1 MVESL
6 DLVIIAFAVFLVI
19 KGVWKGLIN
28 EVTGLLAVIVGVLV
42 SFVFCDAL
50 AELLRVFSDSKYLPF
65 VSYAVLFVVSYI
77 AIMLLGKLIDKVLK
91 RLMLGV
97 FNRILG
103 GAFGLLKAFMWV
115 SLSVYA
121 YIKLQE
127 QNGFDEP
134 ELVQASLFYP
144 YFEDFV
150 LLLEAR
156 L

>member
-6 DLVIIAFAVFLVI
+6 DLAIIAFAVFLVI

-28 EVTGLLAVIVGVLV
+28 EVTGLLAVIVGAIV

-50 AELLRVFSDSKYLPF
+50 AELFGILSSSKYLPF
-65 VSYAVLFVVSYI
+65 VSYVILFVVSYI

-91 RLMLGV
+91 GLMLGV

-103 GAFGLLKAFMWV
+103 GAFGLLKAFIWV
-115 SLSVYA
+115 SLCVYA
-121 YIKLQE
+121 YIKLQG
-127 QNGFDEP
+127 QNGFEEP
-134 ELVQASLFYP
+134 NIVEASLFYP